1 ETLSYLLI
9 AWVAFGLF
17 TILIGTW
24 VALYADRLSHR
35 RRLLVLTDYFE
46 HILQLPLAYHGE
58 THSGRLMKIM
68 LQGAD
73 TLWSFWLGFFR
84 EHLAAFV
91 SLFILVP
98 LSLVINWRRAT
109 FRIILFVLFAMLTA
123 LVLRKTEHLQSIVQT
138 HHSDLAE
145 RASDALR
152 NTALVRSVARVETEV
167 SALRSVSERLLAAQF
182 PVLSWWAIVAVL
194 TRTST

>member
-1 ETLSYLLI
+1 MSFLRLYLRVLEQLGTDRRLAWFLAFANVALALAQFAEPVLFGRVINLLAGAQGNPASADWATLGLLLI

-17 TILIGTW
+17 TILCGAW

-73 TLWSFWLGFFR
+73 TLWAFWLGFFR

-98 LSLVINWRRAT
+98 LSLVINWRLAILL
-109 FRIILFVLFAMLTA
+109 IILCVLF
-123 LVLRKTEHLQSIVQT
+123 
-138 HHSDLAE
+138 
-145 RASDALR
+145 
-152 NTALVRSVARVETEV
+152 
-167 SALRSVSERLLAAQF
+167 
-182 PVLSWWAIVAVL
+182 
-194 TRTST
+194 